1 MKRKKMLILLV
12 PVLALSMLLL
22 VPTAIAIGPEHAAE
36 VGNNPN
42 LRTNEQGSPALVTP
56 SGVHNVW
63 AISSETFSHWI
74 DASVGEGKI
83 NNAVIVGPTA
93 DVTLAYLLTHLSEY
107 ENTWI
112 YFTQIGFKAFLIYAQ
127 GWTVE
132 QAEDEASLYPDGIYW
147 HFVLHPQ

>member
-1 MKRKKMLILLV
+1 MKGKKVLVLLV
-12 PVLALSMLLL
+12 PVLVLSMLLAI
-22 VPTAIAIGPEHAAE
+22 PAAIAIGPEHAVE

-42 LRTNEQGSPALVTP
+42 LSSPRGNPVLDTP

-63 AISSETFSHWI
+63 TSVFNHWI
-74 DASVGEGKI
+74 DASKGGGKM

-112 YFTQIGFKAFLIYAQ
+112 YFSQTAFKYFLIYAQ
-127 GWTVE
+127 GMT
-132 QAEDEASLYPDGIYW
+132 AEEAGAAADLYPYGIYW
-147 HFVLHPQ
+147 QYVTVG